1 MANEAEQELRR
12 LDVEIR
18 LLEQTADALEARI
31 NMINAVQTDSG
42 YASTTLETLQK
53 EESNAELLVP
63 IGGNSYVRARL
74 ENIDHVIVGIGSGV
88 SVEKTLLEA
97 KETIKKR
104 LEEMTTA
111 RNSFQTQFTQVA
123 MKIEEDK
130 RKLEEILSQLREGK
144 ARKDV

>member
-1 MANEAEQELRR
+1 LANEAEQELRR

-42 YASTTLETLQK
+42 YANATLETLEK
-53 EESNAELLVP
+53 EKSNAELLVP
-63 IGGNSYVRARL
+63 VGGNSYVRAKL
-74 ENIDHVIVGIGSGV
+74 ENIDQVIVGIGSGV
-88 SVEKTLLEA
+88 SVEKTLPEA

-104 LEEMTTA
+104 IEELTTA
-111 RNSFQTQFTQVA
+111 RNSFQNQFTQVA
-123 MKIEEDK
+123 MKIDEDK
-130 RKLEEILSQLREGK
+130 KKLENILTQLRQGK

>member
-42 YASTTLETLQK
+42 YASTTLETLEK
-53 EESNAELLVP
+53 EKSNAELLVP

-74 ENIDHVIVGIGSGV
+74 ENIDNVIVGIGSGV
-88 SVEKTLLEA
+88 SVEKTLADAREM
-97 KETIKKR
+97 IKKR

-123 MKIEEDK
+123 MKIEEDR